1 MSENS
6 SEKVT
11 VEKVTLF
18 HLENPG
24 IKISMQLYFNEQNQ
38 LIFDGYDIGK
48 SVEAAFGDSDYEYL
62 HTVQPAEVS
71 KFYPLFDLAADDKA
85 ALLQALKARFSVNEA
100 YTLFAEFMKKNDIQ
114 FTSFV
119 WR

>member
-1 MSENS
+1 MNALSQNIDE
-6 SEKVT
+6 E
-11 VEKVTLF
+11 VTLF
-18 HLENPG
+18 HLELED
-24 IKISMQLYFNEQNQ
+24 IKIDMKLYFNEKNQ

-48 SVEAAFGDSDYEYL
+48 SVEAAFGDSDYEYQ
-62 HTVQPAEVS
+62 HTVDPEEMH
-71 KFYPLFDLAADDKA
+71 KFYPLFDLVVGDRA

-100 YTLFAEFMKKNDIQ
+100 YTLFADFMKNNDIQ

>member
-1 MSENS
+1 MSDNFHKNVIVD
-6 SEKVT
+6 KVI
-11 VEKVTLF
+11 LF
-18 HLENPG
+18 HLENTG
-24 IKISMQLYFNEQNQ
+24 IKISMQLYFNAQNQ

-62 HTVQPAEVS
+62 HTIEPFEVN
-71 KFYPLFDLAADDKA
+71 KFYPLFDCVENDKT
-85 ALLQALKARFSVNEA
+85 ALLQALKKHFSVNEA
-100 YTLFAEFMKKNDIQ
+100 YTLFADFMKKNAID